1 MQDSNPVLNSIK
13 PMTPTPMP
21 NEFNTIS
28 YRLDSVEKQLLQ
40 LQGQL
45 SLYVPQRENELQ
57 LNRIQDSVRDIKDDV
72 TEIRKQMQEISQ
84 KLIAQESEAQRRD
97 AAQRERQDKM
107 QIRALWAIVSVVLT
121 VIGGCLIYFITNR

>member
-1 MQDSNPVLNSIK
+1 MPS
-13 PMTPTPMP
+13 PMP

-57 LNRIQDSVRDIKDDV
+57 LQRIQDSVRDIKDDV
-72 TEIRKQMQEISQ
+72 AEIRKQMQEISQ
-84 KLIAQESEAQRRD
+84 KLIAQESESQRRD
-97 AAQRERQDKM
+97 ADQRERQDKM

-121 VIGGCLIYFITNR
+121 IIAGVLIFYITNR